1 MEYANDM
8 SHISSDMRNI
18 EYAKKTLP
26 SKLSSWDLIMNDE
39 KPEEFTIK
47 RNREETWKKSKLLG
61 TLLDT
66 EEDIKR
72 RKVLAMNVVN
82 LMKEIFFEDIS
93 ILVIVHFFSCY
104 VSSVFLYNCES
115 WTLTK
120 KLENTID
127 SFQRRF
133 LRIAVLNFKWPNI
146 ATNETVYDVTRQIP
160 WSQVITRRELSWLGH
175 LFRLSDDI
183 PAKIALQ
190 YSLRQ
195 TKKPSG
201 KQQTTW
207 ISMMKMKLLDIG
219 LEWEAANRL
228 AEDRLVWNN
237 FIELV

>member
-1 MEYANDM
+1 
-8 SHISSDMRNI
+8 
-18 EYAKKTLP
+18 
-26 SKLSSWDLIMNDE
+26 
-39 KPEEFTIK
+39 
-47 RNREETWKKSKLLG
+47 
-61 TLLDT
+61 
-66 EEDIKR
+66 
-72 RKVLAMNVVN
+72 MNVVN

-93 ILVIVHFFSCY
+93 ILVIVRFFSCY

-127 SFQRRF
+127 SFQRRL

>member
-1 MEYANDM
+1 M

-93 ILVIVHFFSCY
+93 ILVIVRFFSCY

-127 SFQRRF
+127 SFQRRL

>member
-127 SFQRRF
+127 SFQRRL